1 MSAGTG
7 DFKQLLY
14 AARDGDLAGVKYWV
28 ARGADLNFL
37 HAEFL
42 FTPLHISIR
51 NGHLDVARYL
61 LEHGANP
68 HLAEGYSADTPLS
81 IAQGKNDAEAVV
93 LLEEFGVQVK
103 IGFWYRAKQRLW
115 QRLMAFV

>member
-1 MSAGTG
+1 MSTGTG
-7 DFKQLLY
+7 DFKHLLY
-14 AARDGDLAGVKYWV
+14 AARDGDLEGVKYWV

-68 HLAEGYSADTPLS
+68 HMTEGYSSDTPLL
-81 IAQGKNDAEAVV
+81 IAQEKNDGEAVA

-103 IGFWYRAKQRLW
+103 SGFWYRAKQRLW
-115 QRLMAFV
+115 ERFMAFL